1 MYVEMYTYL
10 VVSDF
15 VEAVFNG
22 VLDSHQVFQVERLY
36 IFPLQVPV
44 FTIPMIF

>member
-15 VEAVFNG
+15 VEAMFNG
-22 VLDSHQVFQVERLY
+22 VLDSHQIFQVERLY
-36 IFPLQVPV
+36 IFSLQMPELQL
-44 FTIPMIF
+44 